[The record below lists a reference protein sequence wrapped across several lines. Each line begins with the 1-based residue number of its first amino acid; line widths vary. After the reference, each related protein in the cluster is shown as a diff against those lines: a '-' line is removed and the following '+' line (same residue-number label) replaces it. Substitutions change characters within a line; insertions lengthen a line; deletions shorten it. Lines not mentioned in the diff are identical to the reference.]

1 VNDIDWGAKTLSVR
15 INGLDTE
22 FWHHDVVDL
31 IEKSGDQ
38 CKHRGEVSTSP
49 ARAQAS
55 WNLVNDA
62 DLPRHGCKA
71 APAPRFRQR
80 DGLWGA
86 YCSCGFDD
94 AGYHSLEGA
103 RAGWARSL
111 R

>member
-1 VNDIDWGAKTLSVR
+1 MA
-15 INGLDTE
+15 
-22 FWHHDVVDL
+22 VVACSQCGTMPIHRVDPDRGFQVYACP
-31 IEKSGDQ
+31 E